1 MKKNIGI
8 VYGGYS
14 SEYKISIKS
23 GEFIFKILNN
33 NPDWNVYKVLLSKNS
48 ISVIL
53 LDDTM
58 EEVNHDDF
66 SFKHGDN
73 RVTFDAIYNIIHGSP
88 GETGEFSSLLEK
100 IGIPQTSCSSDIC
113 KLTFDKHEYVK
124 FINSLNLKTAK
135 QFFIKKGE
143 EYNVSDIVEKVGIPC
158 FVKPNKSGSSFGI
171 S

>member
-48 ISVIL
+48 TSVIL

-88 GETGEFSSLLEK
+88 GETGEFSSRAARNSSSSKSNSSTLLD
-100 IGIPQTSCSSDIC
+100 T
-113 KLTFDKHEYVK
+113 
-124 FINSLNLKTAK
+124 LKV
-135 QFFIKKGE
+135 F
-143 EYNVSDIVEKVGIPC
+143 
-158 FVKPNKSGSSFGI
+158 
-171 S
+171 